1 MEMLVRMVGMAV
13 RNIARHRLRSGLTL
27 AAIAFGVAGLVLS
40 GGFVQDVFFQLGEA
54 VIRSQTGHLQVAQ
67 TGFFTYGS
75 RSPDR
80 FIIQNAEE
88 TKRRIAMRPEVAQV
102 MGRLEFSA
110 LLGNGRTD
118 LPVRVEGIEPDK
130 EAGFGSYMVI
140 RSGRRLESG
149 DRHGL
154 LVGEGLANALHLK
167 VGDSVTL
174 VTSAAS
180 GAMNSLDLNVVGVFQ
195 SYSKEFDASVVKIA
209 LPAAQELFGTTGVN
223 ALVIELGS
231 TRDTER
237 AANALRNELG
247 ASGLEVLTWKQLNDF
262 YEKTVTLY
270 DRQFGVLRLIV
281 LFMVLLSV
289 SNTVNMSLF
298 ERIAEFGTMRALG
311 DRSRK
316 IFGLVMTEALALG
329 VMGAA
334 LGVVVG
340 IAAAILF
347 SAGGIPMPPP
357 PNSNLGYTAQIR
369 IVPAELAGAAAVG
382 LFATLLAALLPARR
396 VSRLPIAE
404 ALRRSV

>member
-54 VIRSQTGHLQVAQ
+54 VIRSQTGHLQIAQ

-80 FIIQNAEE
+80 FIIQNAEG

-130 EAGFGSYMVI
+130 EASLGSYMVI

-154 LVGEGLANALHLK
+154 LVGEGLANALHLR

-180 GAMNSLDLNVVGVFQ
+180 GAMNSLDFNVAGVFQ

-223 ALVIELGS
+223 ALVIELVS

-329 VMGAA
+329 VIGAA

-369 IVPAELAGAAAVG
+369 IVPVELAGAATVG